1 MIGIVIPADNEENH
15 ITVCLSSVLFA
26 AEHPV
31 LADQSVSIIVILDN
45 CSIRRIRLFQLSVST
60 ALRSLF
66 TTWARRELPVQ

>member
-1 MIGIVIPADNEENH
+1 MIGIVTPADNEENH

-31 LADQSVSIIVILDN
+31 LANQPVAIIVVLDH
-45 CSIRRIRLFQLSVST
+45 CSIRPIRLFQLSVST

-66 TTWARRELPVQ
+66 TAWARRELTVQ